1 MKLILK
7 ILGIAVLVAVVG
19 VIAFVIFIEV
29 RGIPHY
35 EARVPDV
42 TIKSDSA
49 MVANGGRLAKMLC
62 KECHYNPAT
71 GKLSGAF
78 MPDAGSF
85 GKIWSRNITQD
96 KDNGIGDWSDAQIMY
111 LLRTGIKRNGDYA
124 PPYMVK
130 LVHMSDY
137 DVKSIISWLHSSD
150 PLVQPASNPD
160 TVSQPNFLAK
170 FLCFVAFKPVPYPT
184 EVIKGPDTTNMVEY
198 GKYIITGK
206 IECWACH
213 SKSFSAMNIE
223 NPVLTEGYMAGGN
236 PIPDMHGN
244 LITSAN
250 LTPDPETGIG
260 NWTEDQFIK
269 AVKYGIRPDGTT
281 NRYPMAPFS
290 IMTDYEAKC
299 ILAYLKTLKP
309 VKNKIER
316 TLSAN

>member
-1 MKLILK
+1 MKLLLRIIGFLVLLV
-7 ILGIAVLVAVVG
+7 IVGALGFFL
-19 VIAFVIFIEV
+19 FIEI
-29 RGIPHY
+29 RGIPKF
-35 EARVPDV
+35 EAKVPDV
-42 TIKSDSA
+42 KIKPDSA

-78 MPDAGSF
+78 MPDAASF

-96 KDNGIGDWSDAQIMY
+96 KENGIGDWSDGQIMY
-111 LLRTGIKRNGDYA
+111 LLRTGIKRDGNYA

-137 DVKSIISWLHSSD
+137 DVKSIISWLHSND

-160 TVSQPNFLAK
+160 TTSQPNFLAK

-184 EVIKGPDTTNMVEY
+184 EEIKGPDTTNMVEY
-198 GKYIITGK
+198 GKYVVNGK

-223 NPVLTEGYMAGGN
+223 QPTLTEGYMGGGN
-236 PIPDMHGN
+236 PIPDIHGN
-244 LITSAN
+244 TVISAN
-250 LTPDPETGIG
+250 LTPDLETGIG
-260 NWTEDQFIK
+260 NWTEEQFIK
-269 AVKYGIRPDGTT
+269 AVKFGIRPDGST
-281 NRYPMAPFS
+281 NRYPMTPFTL
-290 IMTDYEAKC
+290 MTDYEAKC

-309 VKNKIER
+309 IKNKIER
-316 TLSAN
+316 NIASN